1 MRYSVNVATK
11 NIEFRTR
18 SQAIYHD
25 NHKDNDNDARSSSI
39 CSSRNMSISFPKKI
53 DINRT
58 QLLLHQ
64 PTCIILLYLLSPMSS
79 NNQRN
84 RYSTPEREAPD
95 CQDWTPVTMSKT
107 RPNSTTVSSY
117 KDAATRP
124 TLASMAATKN
134 SASAVVAA
142 TTSASKG
149 AGTGASDDADMAKK
163 TKYIAKATSDAVR
176 TARCEKKLTQ
186 KELAQK
192 CNMDVSIIAEIERG
206 GNCVYNASH
215 VNKIQSVLGVKIPR
229 A

>member
-1 MRYSVNVATK
+1 
-11 NIEFRTR
+11 
-18 SQAIYHD
+18 
-25 NHKDNDNDARSSSI
+25 
-39 CSSRNMSISFPKKI
+39 
-53 DINRT
+53 
-58 QLLLHQ
+58 
-64 PTCIILLYLLSPMSS
+64 MSS

-95 CQDWTPVTMSKT
+95 CQDWTPVTMSKS
-107 RPNSTTVSSY
+107 RPATVTSY
-117 KDAATRP
+117 KDAAAAASRP
-124 TLASMAATKN
+124 TLASMAMTKN

-149 AGTGASDDADMAKK
+149 TGTDADMAKK

-206 GNCVYNASH
+206 GNCVYNATH